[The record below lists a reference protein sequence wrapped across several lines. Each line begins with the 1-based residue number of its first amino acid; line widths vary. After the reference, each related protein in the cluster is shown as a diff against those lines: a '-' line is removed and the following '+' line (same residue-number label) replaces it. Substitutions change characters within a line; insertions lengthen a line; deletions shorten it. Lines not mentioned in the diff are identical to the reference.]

1 MADGDRGSGAEPMRL
16 SPDQL
21 VNRTL
26 ERAGTGNL
34 ALQRSAAVFG
44 TDRHNTATVD
54 ELDRLST
61 QSAYSF
67 DRHRER
73 ARVECSDRLEL
84 TIHLWMMISDHQNLT
99 GACTINRPLITM
111 HD

>member
-1 MADGDRGSGAEPMRL
+1 MYICSQHEAAAGVADGDRSSGAEPMRL

-34 ALQRSAAVFG
+34 ALQRSDAVFG
-44 TDRHNTATVD
+44 TDRDSDATVD
-54 ELDRLST
+54 ALDRLST

-67 DRHRER
+67 DHHRER
-73 ARVECSDRLEL
+73 VR
-84 TIHLWMMISDHQNLT
+84 
-99 GACTINRPLITM
+99 
-111 HD
+111 

>member
-1 MADGDRGSGAEPMRL
+1 MHGVSITDCMYICSQHEAAAGVADGDRSSGAEPMRL

-44 TDRHNTATVD
+44 TDRDNTATVD
-54 ELDRLST
+54 ELDRLSA
-61 QSAYSF
+61 QSTYSF
-67 DRHRER
+67 DHHRER
-73 ARVECSDRLEL
+73 VR
-84 TIHLWMMISDHQNLT
+84 
-99 GACTINRPLITM
+99 
-111 HD
+111 

>member
-1 MADGDRGSGAEPMRL
+1 MRL

-44 TDRHNTATVD
+44 TDRDNKNATVD

-67 DRHRER
+67 DHHRER
-73 ARVECSDRLEL
+73 VR
-84 TIHLWMMISDHQNLT
+84 
-99 GACTINRPLITM
+99 
-111 HD
+111 